1 MLVAEKEIQVG
12 FADLVLWSLGE
23 ESLYHVTHVMTKAS
37 PELWESG
44 SQGTEEPACWEGSQW
59 DVELGFL

>member
-23 ESLYHVTHVMTKAS
+23 ESLYHVTHDMAKVS

-44 SQGTEEPACWEGSQW
+44 SQGTGEPARWEGSQW
-59 DVELGFL
+59 DGELGFL